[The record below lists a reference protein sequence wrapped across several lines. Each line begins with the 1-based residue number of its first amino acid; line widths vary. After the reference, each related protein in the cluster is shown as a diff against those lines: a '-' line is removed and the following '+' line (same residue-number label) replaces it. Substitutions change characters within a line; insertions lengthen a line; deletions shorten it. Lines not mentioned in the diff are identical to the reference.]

1 MLLSS
6 WIKPVKNATV
16 IEWKKTKSV
25 MTTLSMSSNPLFFL
39 MQLGIWFTAS
49 YFIRWY
55 MAYTA
60 GVCFEQA
67 SRVKC
72 VAACVWL
79 WKQTNSS
86 LKWTSKVV
94 SYHHFLQGGHLSRAT
109 VINISNSGLKELSL
123 TLLSRANCSM
133 RSGRKH
139 LQWPYLVILTSRVSL
154 RRYRN
159 DLISGTVLRDTIAL
173 ISDCKVVGRELG
185 ENSTPPPPPLKPSH
199 SDIRHSTNPVHA
211 LKDLKMANMWTV
223 FLNTSGN

>member
-6 WIKPVKNATV
+6 WIKPTENATV

-25 MTTLSMSSNPLFFL
+25 MTTLSMSSNPVFFL
-39 MQLGIWFTAS
+39 VQLGIWFTAS

-123 TLLSRANCSM
+123 TLLSRANSSM
-133 RSGRKH
+133 RSQKAPAVTLFGHFDFKCE
-139 LQWPYLVILTSRVSL
+139 L
-154 RRYRN
+154 
-159 DLISGTVLRDTIAL
+159 GTVQKRI
-173 ISDCKVVGRELG
+173 ELWESFKG
-185 ENSTPPPPPLKPSH
+185 HNCSY
-199 SDIRHSTNPVHA
+199 
-211 LKDLKMANMWTV
+211 
-223 FLNTSGN
+223 